1 MVYVRGSA
9 LIQKAGTN
17 QEYRVPAEAIQFQK
31 VGAQSRQ
38 MGSENEYSAV
48 LEHPQLGTLAWNIWE
63 YPEGVENN
71 RETNVGPHVLLEDFE
86 FGLDFGES
94 ITQDSSSE
102 DDDSDEDDETDPEKQ
117 TAIDK
122 LVEWFHQNY
131 EDPANRLPY
140 VSAEGGYQWIYGGPY
155 EAREVLS
162 ENFPDE
168 AEDVIEAAV
177 EEIEADGLT
186 DWAPVATAEDYD
198 QPDNQ
203 SPDEPISEED
213 LAVDH
218 SDSEAHILDRLKEL
232 TSDLDLTPS
241 GPTFQIDSDGLLH
254 LATSP
259 DALPFPTP
267 DPLFDELKLTA
278 TKLLALLQGTNA
290 YANLFS
296 SVQVYVD
303 AVTSELTSLSRLY
316 ARGVWLTNSA
326 DATRRA
332 ILAGDTPSFPLAVD
346 EALSTV
352 LELHRA
358 FIMAQPE
365 SRALATGAADYHRD
379 PRELQPIREVAR
391 KFASIV
397 EQTPALFGSD
407 VIAEVALAAENV
419 ARGPQPDRSIQ
430 VASKTFGN
438 LIKYVFRGVFILG
451 GIGLTAIV
459 GQAALNSAPGIVL
472 VATGTSTID
481 TSWMFLLEHYRLL
494 YDLGAAIGSDLSWL
508 TKASQL
514 LDLLKSKRVH

>member
-9 LIQKAGTN
+9 LIQKAGTD
-17 QEYRVPAEAIQFQK
+17 QKYRVPAEAIQFRK
-31 VGAQSRQ
+31 VDAQSRQ
-38 MGSENEYSAV
+38 MGSESEYAAV
-48 LEHPQLGTLAWNIWE
+48 LEHPQLGTLTWNIWE

-71 RETNVGPHVLLEDFE
+71 RDTNVGSHVLLENFE

-94 ITQDSSSE
+94 TAQAPSSE
-102 DDDSDEDDETDPEKQ
+102 DDDSDEDDETDLEKQ
-117 TAIDK
+117 AAIDN

-198 QPDNQ
+198 QPDDH
-203 SPDEPISEED
+203 SPDEQISEED

-218 SDSEAHILDRLKEL
+218 SDSEAGILDRLKEL
-232 TSDLDLTPS
+232 ASDLDLTPS
-241 GPTFQIDSDGLLH
+241 EPTFQIGSDGLLH
-254 LATSP
+254 LATP
-259 DALPFPTP
+259 ADAIPFPTP
-267 DPLFDELKLTA
+267 DPLFEDLKLAA
-278 TKLLALLQGTNA
+278 TKLLTLLQGTNA
-290 YANLFS
+290 YPSLS
-296 SVQVYVD
+296 SAAQNYVD
-303 AVTSELTSLSRLY
+303 TLTPELTSLSRLY
-316 ARGVWLTNSA
+316 ARGVWLSNSA
-326 DATRRA
+326 EATRRA
-332 ILAGDTPSFPLAVD
+332 ILTDEIPSFPLVVD
-346 EALSTV
+346 EILSTV

-379 PRELQPIREVAR
+379 PRELQPIRDVAK

-397 EQTPALFGSD
+397 EETPALFGSD
-407 VIAEVALAAENV
+407 VIAEVALAADNA

-438 LIKYVFRGVFILG
+438 LTKFLIGGTFLVGGAILEQ
-451 GIGLTAIV
+451 AVV
-459 GQAALNSAPGIVL
+459 GSVPGAALI
-472 VATGTSTID
+472 ATGTSTINA
-481 TSWMFLLEHYRLL
+481 SWMFLLEHYRLL
-494 YDLGAAIGSDLSWL
+494 HDLAAAMGGDLTWL

-514 LDLLKSKRVH
+514 LELLKSKLGQ